1 MNKWLLHASVQ
12 TMNYGIYLNQLRN
25 FIRVLRNRRNLSLF
39 LMDQE
44 TIIRFTV
51 VLIKLF
57 REFIFLIESKAE
69 INLQESFNYFSLF
82 NLCVSNS

>member
-44 TIIRFTV
+44 MIIRFTV
-51 VLIKLF
+51 VLIKPF
-57 REFIFLIESKAE
+57 RELIFLIESKAE
-69 INLQESFNYFSLF
+69 INLQFFLLF
-82 NLCVSNS
+82 FLI